1 MAEPLGDFGAI
12 SRQAGSAAL
21 IAALA
26 LTVAL
31 QRLQAALVRAESSVW
46 WASNGRDLINAFS
59 LAVVGT
65 TLWLMGFP
73 GPAALFLSATILLVL
88 NLFETVLFRG
98 MAPGWNAG
106 LSLLAIVVL
115 IGPVLVVPD
124 RVNAWLN
131 LLAAQLFA

>member
-1 MAEPLGDFGAI
+1 M
-12 SRQAGSAAL
+12 AL

-31 QRLQAALVRAESSVW
+31 QRLQVVLVRAESSVW

-59 LAVVGT
+59 LGALGT

-73 GPAALFLSATILLVL
+73 GPAALFLAATILLVL
-88 NLFETVLFRG
+88 NLFETVLLRRL
-98 MAPGWNAG
+98 APVWNAG
-106 LSLLAIVVL
+106 LSLLAVVVL
-115 IGPVLVVPD
+115 ISPLLVAPD

-131 LLAAQLFA
+131 VLATQLFA